1 ITKHNYIVK
10 DVNNLADILR
20 EAFLLAASGRPGP
33 VLVDI
38 PKDVQQGIS
47 EYQKKELQRRNGKR
61 KASLQ
66 QLERARELI
75 AQSERP
81 FIYAGGGV
89 VSSGASDV
97 LIRFAETL
105 GAPVGSSIM
114 GLSGMPNRHPLFL
127 GMTGMH
133 GRYAA
138 NKAVAGCDLLIAVG
152 SRFSDRATGNK
163 QSFASGKRIL
173 HLDIDAAE
181 INKNIPAYASLV
193 GDVKETLEALLEM
206 GVTRKQ
212 STWRQEIQALV
223 ETPDN
228 HLSMDASR
236 LNPQMVIEALYAKV
250 ADDTPV
256 ATDVGQHQ
264 MWTAQYYKFQKPRT
278 FLTSGGLGTMGFGMG
293 AAIGA
298 CLGTGKR
305 TLLVTSDGCFHM
317 NMMELAT
324 AVTNKLPL
332 VIVLMNNSV
341 LGMVRQWQA
350 LFYDK
355 RYSSTTMDG
364 RITDYIKL
372 AEAFGAKGLRLD
384 HKEQL
389 DSVLDQALAT
399 EGPVLIEVLIDRD
412 EKVLPMIPPGGT
424 IDQII
429 LRG

>member
-1 ITKHNYIVK
+1 
-10 DVNNLADILR
+10 
-20 EAFLLAASGRPGP
+20 
-33 VLVDI
+33 
-38 PKDVQQGIS
+38 
-47 EYQKKELQRRNGKR
+47 
-61 KASLQ
+61 
-66 QLERARELI
+66 
-75 AQSERP
+75 
-81 FIYAGGGV
+81 
-89 VSSGASDV
+89 
-97 LIRFAETL
+97 
-105 GAPVGSSIM
+105 
-114 GLSGMPNRHPLFL
+114 
-127 GMTGMH
+127 MTGMH
-133 GRYAA
+133 GGYAA
-138 NKAVAGCDLLIAVG
+138 NKVMQSADLIIAIG
-152 SRFSDRATGNK
+152 SRFSDRATGDK
-163 QSFASGKRIL
+163 SKFAKDARIL
-173 HLDIDAAE
+173 HIDIDPAE
-181 INKNIPAYASLV
+181 ISKNIPAYASLV

-206 GVTRKQ
+206 GVARKQ
-212 STWRQEIQALV
+212 SSWRDEIQELV

-298 CLGTGKR
+298 CMGTGKR

-324 AVTNKLPL
+324 AVTNNLPL

-364 RITDYIKL
+364 RVTDYVKL
-372 AEAFGAKGLRLD
+372 AEAFGATGLRLE

-389 DSVLDQALAT
+389 DRVLDQALAT
-399 EGPVLIEVLIDRD
+399 NGPVLIDVLIDRD